1 MAFESLS
8 EKLQQTFKTL
18 KGKGRLTEEDVRLAM
33 KDVRMALLEADVN
46 YSVVKDFTAKIRE
59 QAVGSDVMNGLNPAQ
74 SVIKLVK
81 DELVELLGG
90 EQASLQFQPG
100 KSLTVVMMC
109 GLQGSGKTTTAVKIA
124 GKLKEKGKKSLLAA
138 GDVYRPAA
146 IDQLKINAEK
156 LNVDVFSLGTEVSP
170 VDIAEKAVEEAE
182 SKGYNVL
189 IIDTAG
195 RLQIDE
201 QMMNE
206 LLEIKKRITVH
217 QTLLAIDAMTGQEA
231 VNVASE
237 FDKRIGVDALVV
249 TKLDS
254 DTRGGA
260 VLSVRAVTGKPVVYA
275 GTGEKLDAIELFYPE
290 RMADRILGMGDVLSL
305 IEKAERNIDIDEDTG
320 KSMVSRMKKGRLNY
334 NDYLLSMQQMKGMG
348 GLKSVLGLMPGMG
361 SKQITE
367 AADQVDDRELA
378 RTEAIILSMTKV
390 ERENPKLMNPSRKR
404 RIAAGAGLDIA
415 DVNRFIKKFEQGQ
428 KLMKQMPGMLRGHGK
443 SPFGNMLGF

>member
-8 EKLQQTFKTL
+8 DKLQQTFKTL
-18 KGKGRLTEEDVRLAM
+18 RGKGRLTEEDVRLAM

-46 YSVVKDFTAKIRE
+46 YSVVKDFTSRIRE

-90 EQASLQFQPG
+90 EQAELVFQPG
-100 KSLTVVMMC
+100 KSLTVIMMC

-124 GKLKEKGKKSLLAA
+124 GKLREKGKKSLLAA

-156 LNVDVFSLGTEVSP
+156 LGVDVFSMGTEVSP
-170 VDIAEKAVEEAE
+170 VDIAEKAVEEAK
-182 SKGYNVL
+182 KGEYNVL

-195 RLQIDE
+195 RLQIDDR
-201 QMMNE
+201 MMEE
-206 LLEIKKRITVH
+206 LQEIKKRIVVH

-237 FDKRIGVDALVV
+237 FDKRIGVDALVI

-275 GTGEKLDAIELFYPE
+275 GTGEKLDAIELFYPD

-320 KSMVSRMKKGRLNY
+320 RSMVSRMKKGRLNY

-348 GLKSVLGLMPGMG
+348 GLKSILGLMPGLG
-361 SKQITE
+361 TKQLTE

-378 RTEAIILSMTKV
+378 RTEAIILSMTEA
-390 ERENPKLMNPSRKR
+390 ERDNPKLMNPSRKR

-415 DVNRFIKKFEQGQ
+415 EVNRFIKKFEQGQ
-428 KLMKQMPGMLRGHGK
+428 KFMKQMPGMLRGHGNN
-443 SPFGNMLGF
+443 PFGF

>member
-8 EKLQQTFKTL
+8 DKLQQTFKTL
-18 KGKGRLTEEDVRLAM
+18 RGKGRLTEEDVRLAM

-46 YSVVKDFTAKIRE
+46 YSVVKDFTSRIRE

-90 EQASLQFQPG
+90 EQAELVFQPG
-100 KSLTVVMMC
+100 KSLTVIMMC

-124 GKLKEKGKKSLLAA
+124 GKLREKGKKSLLAA

-156 LNVDVFSLGTEVSP
+156 LGVDVFSMGTEVSP
-170 VDIAEKAVEEAE
+170 VDIAEKAVEEAK
-182 SKGYNVL
+182 KGEYNVL

-195 RLQIDE
+195 RLQIDDR
-201 QMMNE
+201 MMEE
-206 LLEIKKRITVH
+206 LQEIKKRIVVH

-237 FDKRIGVDALVV
+237 FDKRIGVDALVI

-275 GTGEKLDAIELFYPE
+275 GTGEKLDAIELFYPD

-320 KSMVSRMKKGRLNY
+320 RSMVSRMKKGRLNY

-348 GLKSVLGLMPGMG
+348 GLKSILGLMPGLGM
-361 SKQITE
+361 KQLTE

-378 RTEAIILSMTKV
+378 RTEAIILSMTEA
-390 ERENPKLMNPSRKR
+390 ERDNPKLMNPSRKR

-415 DVNRFIKKFEQGQ
+415 EVNRFIKKFEQGQ
-428 KLMKQMPGMLRGHGK
+428 KFMKQMPGMLRGHGNN
-443 SPFGNMLGF
+443 PFGF

>member
-8 EKLQQTFKTL
+8 DKLQQTFKTL
-18 KGKGRLTEEDVRLAM
+18 RGKGRLTEEDVRLAM

-46 YSVVKDFTAKIRE
+46 YSVVKDFTSRIRE

-90 EQASLQFQPG
+90 EQAELLFQPG
-100 KSLTVVMMC
+100 KSLTVIMMC

-124 GKLKEKGKKSLLAA
+124 GKLREKGKKSLLAA

-156 LNVDVFSLGTEVSP
+156 LGVDVFSMGTEVSP
-170 VDIAEKAVEEAE
+170 VDIAEKAVEEAK
-182 SKGYNVL
+182 KGEYNVL

-195 RLQIDE
+195 RLQIDDR
-201 QMMNE
+201 MMEE
-206 LLEIKKRITVH
+206 LQEIKKRIVVH

-237 FDKRIGVDALVV
+237 FDKRIGVDALVI

-275 GTGEKLDAIELFYPE
+275 GTGEKLDAIELFYPD

-320 KSMVSRMKKGRLNY
+320 RSMVSRMKKGRLNY

-348 GLKSVLGLMPGMG
+348 GLKSILGLMPGLGM
-361 SKQITE
+361 KQLTE

-378 RTEAIILSMTKV
+378 RTEAIILSMTEA
-390 ERENPKLMNPSRKR
+390 ERDNPKLMNPSRKR

-415 DVNRFIKKFEQGQ
+415 EVNRFIKKFEQGQ
-428 KLMKQMPGMLRGHGK
+428 KFMKQMPGMLRGHGNN
-443 SPFGNMLGF
+443 PFGF

>member
-8 EKLQQTFKTL
+8 DKLQQTFKTL
-18 KGKGRLTEEDVRLAM
+18 RGKGRLTEEDVRLAM

-46 YSVVKDFTAKIRE
+46 YSVVKDFTSRIRE

-90 EQASLQFQPG
+90 EQAELVFQPG
-100 KSLTVVMMC
+100 KSLTVIMMC

-124 GKLKEKGKKSLLAA
+124 GKLREKGKKSLLAA

-156 LNVDVFSLGTEVSP
+156 LGVDVFSMGTEVSP
-170 VDIAEKAVEEAE
+170 VDIAEKAVEEAK
-182 SKGYNVL
+182 KGEYNVL

-195 RLQIDE
+195 RLQIDDR
-201 QMMNE
+201 MMEE
-206 LLEIKKRITVH
+206 LQEIKKRIVVH
-217 QTLLAIDAMTGQEA
+217 QTILAIDAMTGQEA

-237 FDKRIGVDALVV
+237 FDKRIGVDALVI

-275 GTGEKLDAIELFYPE
+275 GTGEKLDAIELFYPD

-320 KSMVSRMKKGRLNY
+320 RSMVSRMKKGRLNY

-348 GLKSVLGLMPGMG
+348 GLKSILGLMPGLGM
-361 SKQITE
+361 KQLTE

-378 RTEAIILSMTKV
+378 RTEAIILSMTEA
-390 ERENPKLMNPSRKR
+390 ERDNPKLMNPSRKR

-415 DVNRFIKKFEQGQ
+415 EVNRFIKKFEQGQ
-428 KLMKQMPGMLRGHGK
+428 KFMKQMPGMLRGHGNN
-443 SPFGNMLGF
+443 PFGF

>member
-8 EKLQQTFKTL
+8 DKLQQTFKTL
-18 KGKGRLTEEDVRLAM
+18 RGKGRLTEEDVRLAM

-46 YSVVKDFTAKIRE
+46 YSVVKDFTSRIRE

-90 EQASLQFQPG
+90 EQAELVFQPG
-100 KSLTVVMMC
+100 KSLTVIMMC

-124 GKLKEKGKKSLLAA
+124 GKLREKGKKSLLAA

-156 LNVDVFSLGTEVSP
+156 LGVDVFSMGTEVSP
-170 VDIAEKAVEEAE
+170 VDIAEKAVEEAK
-182 SKGYNVL
+182 KGEYNVL

-195 RLQIDE
+195 RLQIDDR
-201 QMMNE
+201 MMEE
-206 LLEIKKRITVH
+206 LQEIKKRIVVH

-237 FDKRIGVDALVV
+237 FDKRIGVDALVI

-275 GTGEKLDAIELFYPE
+275 GTGEKLDAIELFYPD

-305 IEKAERNIDIDEDTG
+305 IEKAERNLDIDEDTG
-320 KSMVSRMKKGRLNY
+320 RSMVSRMKKGRLNY

-348 GLKSVLGLMPGMG
+348 GLKSILGLMPGLGM
-361 SKQITE
+361 KQLTE

-378 RTEAIILSMTKV
+378 RTEAIILSMTEA
-390 ERENPKLMNPSRKR
+390 ERDNPKLMNPSRKR

-415 DVNRFIKKFEQGQ
+415 EVNRFIKKFEQGQ
-428 KLMKQMPGMLRGHGK
+428 KFMKQMPGMLRGHGNN
-443 SPFGNMLGF
+443 PFGF